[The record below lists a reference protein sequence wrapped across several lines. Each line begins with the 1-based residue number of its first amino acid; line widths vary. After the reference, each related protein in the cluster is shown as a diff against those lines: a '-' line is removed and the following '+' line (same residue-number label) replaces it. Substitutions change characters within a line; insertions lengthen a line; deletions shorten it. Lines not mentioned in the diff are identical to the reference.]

1 MQQFL
6 ADWGW
11 VVSGVVSVTTVAVDV
26 AAAVHLALYKRDSRA
41 AIGWMGVIL
50 LAPLVGAVLYFLF
63 GVNRIRRKALR
74 LRPVHPPRPDPD
86 ADPPPPPAVPDHL
99 AGLDRLVR
107 RVTGRPLAVGN
118 RVTPIRDGDRVYA
131 EMTTAIRGAERTV
144 GLCTY
149 IFDNDA
155 AGRLFVDA
163 LGAAVARGV
172 AVRVL
177 VDDVGRRY
185 SWPSIVGRL
194 RRAGVPV
201 ARFLPQLLPWQFP
214 YANLRNHRKLLT
226 VDGRAGFTGGMNIR
240 AGHAPSLAGR
250 HPIHDLHFKIEG
262 PVVGQLQ
269 QVFAGDWAFTTGE
282 LLDGDGWFPV
292 LPPAGEVAARAV
304 ASGPDRDFEKL
315 RTTLLGALASA
326 RRSVRVLTPYFLPDA
341 GLTAALNVAALRG
354 VEVDV
359 LIPERS
365 NLRLVQ
371 WASNGQLDQVLGSGC
386 RVWFVPPP
394 FDHAKLMLVD
404 GEWTLLG
411 SGNWDPRSLEL
422 NFELD
427 VECYDPA
434 LAGELEDLVA
444 GVRQHARRVTVGE
457 WAKRGLAVRLRDG
470 VARLF
475 APYL

>member
-1 MQQFL
+1 MPQFL
-6 ADWGW
+6 ADWWW
-11 VVSGVVSVTTVAVDV
+11 VVSGVASAVTVAVDV
-26 AAAVHLALYKRDSRA
+26 AAAAHIALYKRDSRA
-41 AIGWMGVIL
+41 AIGWMGVIW
-50 LAPLVGAVLYFLF
+50 LAPLVGAALYFLF
-63 GVNRIRRKALR
+63 GINRLRRKALR

-99 AGLDRLVR
+99 TGLDRLVR
-107 RVTGRPLAVGN
+107 RTTGRPLVPGN
-118 RVTPIRDGDRVYA
+118 RVTPLRDGDRVYA
-131 EMTTAIRGAERTV
+131 DMTAAVHAAEHTV
-144 GLCTY
+144 GLSTY

-177 VDDVGRRY
+177 IDDVGRRY
-185 SWPSIVGRL
+185 SWPSVIGRL

-201 ARFLPQLLPWQFP
+201 ARFLPQLLPWQFA

-226 VDGRAGFTGGMNIR
+226 VDGRVGFTGGMNIR

-250 HPIHDLHFKIEG
+250 HPIRDLHFKVQG

-282 LLDGDGWFPV
+282 LLEGDGWFPP
-292 LPPAGEVAARAV
+292 LPPAGGVAARAV

-315 RTTLLGALASA
+315 RTTLLGALAAA
-326 RRSVRVLTPYFLPDA
+326 RRSVRILTPYFLPDPA
-341 GLTAALNVAALRG
+341 LIAALNVAALRG
-354 VEVDV
+354 VEVDI
-359 LIPERS
+359 LLPERG

-371 WASNGQLDQVLGSGC
+371 WAAHGQLDQVLGAGC

-404 GEWTLLG
+404 GEWVLLG

-434 LAGELEDLVA
+434 LAGELDELVA
-444 GVRQHARRVTVGE
+444 GVRQNARRVTAAE